1 MCWSSLARLR
11 SWVRGADECLMEG
24 KKETTRVRSAFAT
37 LTQQRCL
44 FFFYTVFPQYLQ
56 GIGFKPAHPVQDKIH
71 RRSSSLCVWGAC
83 KGRASNC
90 TNFPLR
96 FLLKRRSLTR
106 SNVKEGNRDC
116 SIILMTASSLFKT
129 KIASLFYN
137 YKSDT
142 CTFSKIQAIQ
152 NVRIKNGKSAINL
165 ITLYRHLGVCVYQ
178 NILYIYYIFFP

>member
-1 MCWSSLARLR
+1 MFD
-11 SWVRGADECLMEG
+11 GGQEG
-24 KKETTRVRSAFAT
+24 DHTGKVCICHSYSTEMPF
-37 LTQQRCL
+37 

-71 RRSSSLCVWGAC
+71 RRSSSLCGWGAC

>member
-24 KKETTRVRSAFAT
+24 KKEVTRVRSTFAT

-44 FFFYTVFPQYLQ
+44 FFIYSLPSVSQ
-56 GIGFKPAHPVQDKIH
+56 GIGFKPAHPVHDKIH
-71 RRSSSLCVWGAC
+71 RRSSSLCGWGAC
-83 KGRASNC
+83 RGRGSNC
-90 TNFPLR
+90 TNLPLR

-116 SIILMTASSLFKT
+116 SIVLMTASSLFKM
-129 KIASLFYN
+129 KIASLLYN

-152 NVRIKNGKSAINL
+152 KCKN
-165 ITLYRHLGVCVYQ
+165 
-178 NILYIYYIFFP
+178 